1 MLAFLIKIPP
11 PLRSPSQIFFTPLS
25 TVQVWQRTFS
35 VSGDNGGGSGGQR
48 AHLFM
53 EACRQVWPRSLLRS
67 EEPCHSGS
75 GTIALPREAA
85 SCVFYMESPYFLV
98 LTRDS
103 TLHLPPLQI
112 APLEILA
119 TNGRS
124 LTYTGVSLGSP
135 ERTEQILCEIHPVVF
150 HKRGGDCICFFIPRP
165 PSQGLAFI

>member
-1 MLAFLIKIPP
+1 MD
-11 PLRSPSQIFFTPLS
+11 R
-25 TVQVWQRTFS
+25 
-35 VSGDNGGGSGGQR
+35 QR

-53 EACRQVWPRSLLRS
+53 EACHQVWPRSLLRS

-119 TNGRS
+119 TNRRS

-150 HKRGGDCICFFIPRP
+150 HKRGVIASSFSSP
-165 PSQGLAFI
+165 GLRLKALLPFERELRGSCHQYMPTCHFRVA